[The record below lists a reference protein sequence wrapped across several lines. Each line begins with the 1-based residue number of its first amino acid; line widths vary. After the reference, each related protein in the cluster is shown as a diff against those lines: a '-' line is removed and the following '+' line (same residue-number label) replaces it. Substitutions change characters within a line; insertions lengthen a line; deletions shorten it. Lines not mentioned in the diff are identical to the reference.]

1 MKRAF
6 RLASPSAVLVLAPLA
21 LAQQPAPRAITIDD
35 YFQIREVRDPQMSP
49 DAKWV
54 AYSIKT
60 VLLKEDKEEERI
72 WMAPTAGG
80 DPLALTA
87 EGVSS
92 AHARWRPDG
101 KFLALLSARDEAK
114 TQVWLLNRLG
124 GDAERLTD
132 TPQDVQDFAWSPD
145 SSQLV
150 LVLRDAS
157 SEELEA
163 AKENKDEAVA
173 DRARAAE
180 SEAKDKRKAPK
191 PWVIDRLQF
200 KLDEVGYLDR
210 RRTHLYV
217 FDLAAK
223 SLRQITSGD
232 YDDSEPA
239 WSPDGKWLA
248 FSSNRSVPDPDATYD
263 QNIWVVPAS
272 NSDKGA
278 HPTQVTTNPGADGS
292 PAWSP
297 DGKWIAYVTQMDPHL
312 FDYATKH
319 LAVAPATG
327 GEAKLITLA
336 LDRMVTVPRFS
347 PDGKFIYF
355 IADDDG
361 TQNLCRVPVTGGE
374 IARTVGGRLMV
385 NDYSLAKTGD
395 IVAQIATLDHP
406 DELYTIPD
414 GKLTRITH
422 TNDALMSQLKLS
434 YGEYVHFKSKDGT
447 IISGYLYKPVDYVPG
462 KKYPTIL
469 RPHGGPVWAYYAEFD
484 HLPQLLAA
492 NGYAV
497 LFPNPRGSTG
507 YGQDFAKAIWAD
519 WGNRDFQDDMAMV
532 DYAIEQGIADPAK
545 LAVGGWSYGGIS
557 TDFIIAQTNRFKA
570 AISGAGGALFSSFYG
585 HDHYQRDYEAEL
597 GLPWENKAVWE
608 RVSPFYKVANVSTP
622 TLFMG
627 GAIDW
632 NVPILGG
639 EQMYQALKRLG
650 RATELVVYPGEYHEF
665 KKPSHIKDRLERYLA
680 WYAHFVKG
688 DSTPARPVPTP
699 KSGE

>member
-21 LAQQPAPRAITIDD
+21 LAQQPGPRAITIDD

-374 IARTVGGRLMV
+374 VARPVGGRLMV

-650 RATELVVYPGEYHEF
+650 RATELVVYPGDYHEF
-665 KKPSHIKDRLERYLA
+665 KRPSHIKDRLERYLA

-699 KSGE
+699 KPGE

>member
-632 NVPILGG
+632 NVPILGS

-650 RATELVVYPGEYHEF
+650 RSTELVVYPGEYHEF